1 MQSEIK
7 SNFEKSL
14 SEGNFS
20 SSQKDIKEKNFNKF
34 IEQGFPNKRIE
45 DWKFSDLNQIIS
57 TNFESLDFSKK
68 DDQSSIDVDFFQE
81 FKHNKIVFINGSVSK
96 IDLSYENENKIAS
109 NISLVDLDRIA
120 QIIDLASSRG
130 AFRGNELAFVGN
142 LYNKLFNFLSTV
154 KAQQE
159 ANADSEGAEAPEE
172 TAGE

>member
-1 MQSEIK
+1 MTPQPSK
-7 SNFEKSL
+7 TSL
-14 SEGNFS
+14 FS
-20 SSQKDIKEKNFNKF
+20 DVGKLK
-34 IEQGFPNKRIE
+34 PNKYI
-45 DWKFSDLNQIIS
+45 SNILNKWR
-57 TNFESLDFSKK
+57 NKMAKK
-68 DDQSSIDVDFFQE
+68 DKVEATTEEAVVDNAVDTGAGETE
-81 FKHNKIVFINGSVSK
+81 FTGEQPES
-96 IDLSYENENKIAS
+96 
-109 NISLVDLDRIA
+109 ISLVDLDRIA